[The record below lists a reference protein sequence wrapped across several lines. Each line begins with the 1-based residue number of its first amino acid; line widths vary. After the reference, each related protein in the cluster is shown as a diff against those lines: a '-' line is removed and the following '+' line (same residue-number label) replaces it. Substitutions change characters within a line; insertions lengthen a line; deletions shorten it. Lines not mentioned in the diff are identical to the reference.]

1 MNRRY
6 FLSSMAA
13 GLTLTS
19 FKSKP
24 NLCFSTL
31 GCPNWNWLKIISKAK
46 QYGYGGIEIRGI
58 LDEIDILKS
67 PVFSKSNLKG
77 SKRLAEENGVKIVNL
92 NPSSNLHETNSVKRK
107 ENIDE
112 VKRYIDLA
120 VELDSPFV
128 RVFPDK
134 FAFENDKE
142 KSLKLISD
150 GLAELGEYCDGSGV
164 KILLD
169 AHGDLVYSEDIKGVM
184 KVQNPKATGI
194 IWDYFNM
201 HLKSG
206 ESETV
211 MVDILHEYIKF
222 VQIKDGHFLE
232 NEKYEYVLP
241 GEGEAPVSKILE
253 ALNKVSYKGFIS
265 LEWEKRW
272 HPELPDLEQ
281 ALPLFRE
288 LISN

>member
-1 MNRRY
+1 
-6 FLSSMAA
+6 MAA

>member
-1 MNRRY
+1 
-6 FLSSMAA
+6 
-13 GLTLTS
+13 
-19 FKSKP
+19 
-24 NLCFSTL
+24 
-31 GCPNWNWLKIISKAK
+31 
-46 QYGYGGIEIRGI
+46 
-58 LDEIDILKS
+58 
-67 PVFSKSNLKG
+67 
-77 SKRLAEENGVKIVNL
+77 
-92 NPSSNLHETNSVKRK
+92 
-107 ENIDE
+107 
-112 VKRYIDLA
+112 
-120 VELDSPFV
+120 
-128 RVFPDK
+128 
-134 FAFENDKE
+134 
-142 KSLKLISD
+142 
-150 GLAELGEYCDGSGV
+150 
-164 KILLD
+164 
-169 AHGDLVYSEDIKGVM
+169 M